1 MSKILETAKKDGR
14 EVAKRVIVS
23 KTVDAAA
30 SALAAAISP
39 GNDKKAASARK
50 NVEEALKTPAG
61 KAVVSFLM
69 GASIPIFENQI
80 PEKYR
85 GIALEAAQEGRVQGE
100 VVLAEMVL
108 DQLAKPAINAALEG
122 IKTSLD
128 KVIESES
135 ESQTGVRAELPAK
148 ETQQVNLN
156 LEDVKAVKSTL
167 SSKKKTTE

>member
-23 KTVDAAA
+23 KTVDATA

-50 NVEEALKTPAG
+50 NIEEALKTPAG

-69 GASIPIFENQI
+69 GAAIPVLENQI

-85 GIALEAAQEGRVQGE
+85 GIAMEAAQEGRVQGE
-100 VVLAEMVL
+100 VILAEMVL

-128 KVIESES
+128 KMIESEA
-135 ESQTGVRAELPAK
+135 QTGVRAELPTK
-148 ETQQVNLN
+148 ETQQENVN
-156 LEDVKAVKSTL
+156 LEDVKAVKAVL
-167 SSKKKTTE
+167 SSKKRTAE